1 MFKKTKKNALKVNK
15 PKYSDLKDV
24 VTQITVENTDLDVLK
39 SMFKYALPEIGRQIA
54 KNNGYNS
61 NQLTKAASI
70 SAEIVNKIDQSTPVY
85 GDLRKLIAEHLG
97 YGVSSWPTG
106 AGAGCYQ
113 QVDLEDLY
121 ERHDF
126 EVELHLVITRKPI
139 DKDLALKKYGVK

>member
-1 MFKKTKKNALKVNK
+1 MAKKKVAPKVNK

-54 KNNGYNS
+54 KGHGYHA
-61 NQLTKAASI
+61 NQLTKAAKI
-70 SAEIVNKIDQSTPVY
+70 SAEIVNRIDDATPVY
-85 GDLRKLIAEHLG
+85 GNLRDMIANHLG
-97 YGVSSWPTG
+97 YGVKTWPTG

-113 QVDLEDLY
+113 TVDLEDLY
-121 ERHDF
+121 DNHNL

-139 DKDLALKKYGVK
+139 DKDLATKKYGIK

>member
-1 MFKKTKKNALKVNK
+1 MAKKKIALKVNK

-24 VTQITVENTDLDVLK
+24 VTQISVEDTDLDVIK
-39 SMFKYALPEIGRQIA
+39 STFKYALPEIGRQIA
-54 KNNGYNS
+54 KNNGWQG

-70 SAEIVNKIDQSTPVY
+70 ASQIVGKIDEATPIY
-85 GDLRKLIAEHLG
+85 GNLRNAIAEHLG
-97 YGVSSWPTG
+97 FGVSSWPTG

-113 QVDLEDLY
+113 TVDLEDLY
-121 ERHDF
+121 DNHNL

>member
-1 MFKKTKKNALKVNK
+1 MAKKKIGPKVNK

-24 VTQITVENTDLDVLK
+24 VTQISVENTDLDVLK
-39 SMFKYALPEIGRQIA
+39 AMFKYALPEIGRQIA
-54 KNNGYNS
+54 KNNGWQGT
-61 NQLTKAASI
+61 QLTKAASV
-70 SAEIVNKIDQSTPVY
+70 SAEIVNKIDQATPIY
-85 GDLRKLIAEHLG
+85 GNLRNLIAEHLG

-121 ERHDF
+121 DNHNL

-139 DKDLALKKYGVK
+139 DKELALKKYGVK